1 MTDLG
6 LTRSHSVVLPDW
18 HHPSLA
24 LGPLSGKH
32 SRLTDA
38 SRSSLVLRSFFA
50 FKAKNDRRTSVEEA
64 EKHRVSTGVGQP
76 VVMPQGGEWV
86 LLGDT

>member
-6 LTRSHSVVLPDW
+6 LISAISLCNDW
-18 HHPSLA
+18 R
-24 LGPLSGKH
+24 LSFF
-32 SRLTDA
+32 A
-38 SRSSLVLRSFFA
+38 RSSVVLRSFFA

-76 VVMPQGGEWV
+76 TVMPQGGEWV